1 MRVFN
6 VDIQMKRHIII
17 LLTIALSAL
26 LPVSAG
32 AQFYVTGDNPGR
44 LKWYT
49 VETDNF
55 RIIYPEGSDS
65 LAKVYG
71 YKLEKYRIPVSRSTG
86 YLNKGRMPVVM
97 HAYNAANG
105 SVAWAPQRMDLF
117 TIPSPYSPEPLPWS
131 TMLSVHE
138 GRHITQMQ
146 FGMTKAQ
153 KPFGWFF
160 GEMWNILA
168 SLVYPGMANIEGDAV
183 IAETA
188 LTNSGRGRTADF
200 LNYYRV
206 AFDSGDF
213 RKWHR
218 WRFMSQR
225 GYSPD
230 HYALGYLTLGGFRYL
245 YDCPTYMKDV
255 YDLAARRPY
264 NLLSMYSVTKKATG
278 KKYNEAFQEVSR
290 TMHDVW
296 KAEADA
302 RAPFIP
308 MEPVSKEPRL
318 YADYQGTAVM
328 DGVIYT
334 IKKGHETA
342 PVLVSIGEDGKEKVL
357 SRFAHETGRLKAS
370 PSLERLYWSE
380 SSTDGRWSLE
390 SRSRIRYMNLS
401 NKGKGRLTGSDR
413 LLHNPDINPENNF
426 VATVEYSPDGKSA
439 LTVVNGVSGEVAV
452 SVPGPQGVQMVETAW
467 IGKDLYATGLT
478 DDGYGIYGW
487 SGGAWKTVLEPQPVM
502 VKDFQ
507 AHGDELMFTSDRT
520 GVNELYHFDPS
531 TGSLRQ
537 KTVTRYGASD
547 FAYDDEGRSL
557 YYSSQTLKGMKL
569 YRTAVEDLVDR
580 EADFTQKH
588 EWTLAEELAR
598 QEKELARMDGFDEV
612 VTDVEVSFSEPR
624 RYRKFPHMFN
634 VHSWTP
640 FYVSV
645 DNIMNMSFDRT
656 WQAVSLGAAAI
667 MQNRLSNAFGE
678 FGYSAHKDPLEA
690 GSWRHS
696 GHAKFTYSGLY
707 PVIEASVDFNDRAA
721 LQYAPYYYMM
731 GNSASISLTN
741 SSLSVPYIEG
751 KLSVYI
757 PWSFSS
763 GGWYRGL
770 VPKVSYRISNDKFNT
785 AMSVQELQEVLLPS
799 DGTVGGFYSYLYTT
813 EGKNSFRH
821 SLSGSI
827 RAYTMLST
835 PNSAVYPK
843 WGIGVEAGASSGI
856 ESVKYISPMG
866 YGYVYGYVPGII
878 PTHGIRLTAL
888 HQIKLSDA
896 VFGQPVVNVLPRGLS
911 NNTSLLSWLSY
922 RNVNMTKFT
931 VDYAFPIYIGEFSI
945 GGTIF
950 SAKRLVM
957 TPYFDYTMAGGYGM
971 FSAGTE
977 LALTMNSIL
986 SIAWP
991 FSFGVTYSYN
1001 GGSGFDVFS
1010 QQSGYALGHH
1020 FVGPVFNVS
1029 F

>member
-1 MRVFN
+1 MTNRY
-6 VDIQMKRHIII
+6 RTI
-17 LLTIALSAL
+17 LFTIAVLLMLPLSL
-26 LPVSAG
+26 K

-44 LKWYT
+44 LKWNT
-49 VETDNF
+49 IDTDNF
-55 RIIYPEGSDS
+55 SIIYPQGADS

-71 YKLEKYRIPVSRSTG
+71 YKLEKYRLPVSRSTG

-117 TIPSPYSPEPLPWS
+117 TIPSAYSPEPLPWS

-138 GRHITQMQ
+138 GRHVTQMQ

-153 KPFGWFF
+153 RPFGWFL

-168 SLVYPGMANIEGDAV
+168 SIVYPGMPNIEGDAV

-218 WRFMSQR
+218 WRFMPQR

-230 HYALGYLTLGGFRYL
+230 HYALGYLTLGGLRYF
-245 YDCPTYMKDV
+245 YDSPLHLKDV
-255 YDLAARRPY
+255 YDLAASNPFR
-264 NLLSMYSVTKKATG
+264 LTAKFSVSKKYTG
-278 KKYNEAFQEVSR
+278 KKYNEAFQEISHK
-290 TMHDVW
+290 MHEIW

-308 MEPVSKEPRL
+308 MEPVTKEPRL
-318 YADYQGTAVM
+318 YTDYTGTAVL
-328 DGVIYT
+328 DGVVYS

-342 PVLVSIGEDGKEKVL
+342 PVLVSIDSLGKEKVL
-357 SRFAHETGRLKAS
+357 SRFAHETGRIKAS
-370 PSLERLYWSE
+370 RSLERLYWSE

-390 SRSRIRYMNLS
+390 SRSAIRYMNLS
-401 NKGKGRLTGSDR
+401 TKGKSSLTGSER
-413 LLHNPDINPENNF
+413 LLHNPDINPEDNF
-426 VATVEYSPDGKSA
+426 VATVEYTADGKSA
-439 LTVVNGVSGEVAV
+439 LTVVNGVSGEVSV
-452 SVPGPQGVQMVETAW
+452 SMNGPQGVQLVETAW
-467 IGKDLYATGLT
+467 LGKDLYATGIT

-487 SGGAWKTVLEPQPVM
+487 CDGVWKTILEPQPVM
-502 VKDFQ
+502 IKDFQ
-507 AHGDELMFTSDRT
+507 AHGNGLMFTSDRT

-547 FAYDDEGRSL
+547 FAYDDEGRYV
-557 YYSSQTLKGMKL
+557 YYSSQTLNGKKI
-569 YRTAVEDLVDR
+569 YRTAVEDLIDR

-588 EWTLAEELAR
+588 EWTLAEGLAR
-598 QEKELARMDGFDEV
+598 QEKELARMDGFDEA
-612 VTDVEVSFSEPR
+612 VTDVEVNFSEPR

-634 VHSWTP
+634 IHSWTP

-645 DNIMNMSFDRT
+645 DNIMNMSFDHT

-678 FGYSAHKDPLEA
+678 FGYSAHKDPLDA
-690 GSWRHS
+690 ASWRHS

-721 LQYAPYYYMM
+721 MQYNPYYYMM
-731 GNSASISLTN
+731 GNSASISLL
-741 SSLSVPYIEG
+741 SRPLSVPYIQG
-751 KLSVYI
+751 NISLYI

-763 GGWYRGL
+763 GGWYKGV

-785 AMSVQELQEVLLPS
+785 AMSVQEVQQVVAPASGEVS
-799 DGTVGGFYSYLYTT
+799 GFYSYLYTT
-813 EGKNSFRH
+813 EGRNTFRH
-821 SLSGSI
+821 TLSGSV

-843 WGIGVEAGASSGI
+843 WGIGVEAGVSSGL
-856 ESVKYISPMG
+856 ESTKYISPMG

-878 PTHGIRLTAL
+878 PTHGIRLSAL
-888 HQIKLSDA
+888 HQLKLSDA
-896 VFGQPVVNVLPRGLS
+896 IFGQPVVNILPRGLS
-911 NNTSLLSWLSY
+911 NDSQVLSWLSY
-922 RNVNMTKFT
+922 RNMHMTKLT
-931 VDYAFPIYIGEFSI
+931 VDYAFPVYIGDVSI
-945 GGTIF
+945 FGTIF
-950 SAKRLVM
+950 SAKRLVV
-957 TPYFDYTMAGGYGM
+957 TPHFDYTMAGDYGL
-971 FSAGTE
+971 FSAGAE
-977 LALTMNSIL
+977 LALTMNSIFSL
-986 SIAWP
+986 AWP
-991 FSFGVTYSYN
+991 FSLGVTYSYN
-1001 GGSGFDVFS
+1001 GGSGFDLLA

>member
-1 MRVFN
+1 MRIFN
-6 VDIQMKRHIII
+6 IDIQMKRYIVI
-17 LLTIALSAL
+17 LLTIALSVL

-49 VETDNF
+49 VDTDNF

-65 LAKVYG
+65 LARVYG
-71 YKLEKYRIPVSRSTG
+71 CKLEKYRIPVSRSTG

-138 GRHITQMQ
+138 GRHVTQMQ

-290 TMHDVW
+290 RMHEIW
-296 KAEADA
+296 KSEADA

-308 MEPVSKEPRL
+308 MEPVTREPRL
-318 YADYQGTAVM
+318 YADYRGTVIL
-328 DGVIYT
+328 DSVIYS

-342 PVLVSIGEDGKEKVL
+342 PVLVRIDTDGKEKVM
-357 SRFAHETGRLKAS
+357 SQFAYQTGRLKAS
-370 PSLERLYWSE
+370 RTLDRLYWSE

-390 SRSRIRYMNLS
+390 SKSKIRYMSLS
-401 NKGKGRLTGSDR
+401 GMGKGRLTSSDR
-413 LLHNPDINPENNF
+413 LLYNPDINPESHF
-426 VATVEYSPDGKSA
+426 VAAVGYSPDGSSD
-439 LTVVNGVSGEVAV
+439 LTVVNGVNGSPVV
-452 SVPGPQGVQMVETAW
+452 SINGPQGVQLVETAW
-467 IGKDLYATGLT
+467 IGEDLYATGLT

-487 SGGAWKTVLEPQPVM
+487 SDGRWKTVLEPQPVM

-531 TGSLRQ
+531 TGGLRQ

-547 FAYDDEGRSL
+547 FAYDDEGKYL
-557 YYSSQTLKGMKL
+557 YYSSQTLKGMRMF
-569 YRTAVEDLVDR
+569 RTAVEDLVDR

-598 QEKELARMDGFDEV
+598 QERELARKDGFDGS
-612 VTDVEVSFSEPR
+612 VTDVETAFSEPR

-656 WQAVSLGAAAI
+656 WEAVSLGAAAI
-667 MQNRLSNAFGE
+667 MQNRLSDAFGE
-678 FGYSAHKDPLEA
+678 FGYSAHKDPLDPA
-690 GSWRHS
+690 SWRHS
-696 GHAKFTYSGLY
+696 GHVKFTYSGLY
-707 PVIEASVDFNDRAA
+707 PVVEASVDFNDRAA
-721 LQYAPYYYMM
+721 LQYNPYYYIN
-731 GNSASISLTN
+731 GNSASISLTGRP
-741 SSLSVPYIEG
+741 LSVPYVEG
-751 KLSVYI
+751 RLSLYI

-763 GGWYRGL
+763 GGWHSGL
-770 VPKVSYRISNDKFNT
+770 IPKVSYKIGNDKFNT
-785 AMSVQELQEVLLPS
+785 SMSVLELQ
-799 DGTVGGFYSYLYTT
+799 DDFYSFMYDTG
-813 EGKNSFRH
+813 GKNTFRH
-821 SLSGSI
+821 SLSGSL

-843 WGIGVEAGASSGI
+843 WGLGVEAGLSSGL
-856 ESVKYISPMG
+856 ESTGYISPMG
-866 YGYVYGYVPGII
+866 YGYVYGYVPGILR
-878 PTHGIRLTAL
+878 THGIRLSAL

-896 VFGQPVVNVLPRGLS
+896 IFGQPVVNILPRGFS
-911 NNTSLLSWLSY
+911 RNSQLLSWLSY
-922 RNVNMTKFT
+922 RNMNMTRFT
-931 VDYAFPIYIGEFSI
+931 VDYAFPVYIGEFSI

-950 SAKRLVM
+950 SAKRLVV
-957 TPYFDYTMAGGYGM
+957 TPHFDYTLAGGYGL
-971 FSAGTE
+971 FSAGAE

-1001 GGSGFDVFS
+1001 GGNGFDVFA
-1010 QQSGYALGHH
+1010 QQSGEALGHH
-1020 FVGPVFNVS
+1020 YVGPVFNVS